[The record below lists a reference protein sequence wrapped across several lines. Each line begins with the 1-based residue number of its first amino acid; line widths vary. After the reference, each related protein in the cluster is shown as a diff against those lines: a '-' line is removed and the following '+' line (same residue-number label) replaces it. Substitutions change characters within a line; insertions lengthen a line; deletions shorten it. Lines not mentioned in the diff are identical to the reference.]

1 METDYFYFINAI
13 RAREKKGVAVTD
25 VTAFDQLDGVVVN
38 QDTSKLQQGLIDVAA
53 VVDDVVFNI
62 IANTGFPQY
71 WRGLSSL

>member
-38 QDTSKLQQGLIDVAA
+38 QDTSKLQQGVTDDA
-53 VVDDVVFNI
+53 VVVVVTDNLF
-62 IANTGFPQY
+62 
-71 WRGLSSL
+71 